1 MKNLKDTLTT
11 IAGVMVAFGGTVYT
25 LGKAG
30 IVLPEWLNTAG
41 VVAATVGASIGLYL
55 TGKNPDG
62 STKSAAQVEAQNEQ
76 KKNYPDIK

>member
-11 IAGVMVAFGGTVYT
+11 IAGIMVAFGGTVYT

-30 IVLPEWLNTAG
+30 IALPEWLNTAG
-41 VVAATVGASIGLYL
+41 VIAATVGATVGLYL

-62 STKSAAQVEAQNEQ
+62 STKSADQVTKQNEQ
-76 KKNYPDIK
+76 AK